1 MTRSVPAREHFHPLR
16 IAEVRQETD
25 RAVVVAFD
33 VPDELRDTFR
43 FVHGQYLTLRT
54 SVGEETIERCYS
66 ICSGVDDDDLRVA
79 IKRVEG
85 GLFSNY
91 ANESLRAGSVLDVLP
106 PKGSFHTP
114 LERGNE
120 KHYMC
125 ICAGSGITPILS
137 IVKSVL
143 SREPGSFVTLLFGN
157 RSSATVM
164 FRDELTYLKNR
175 YMTRLSWI
183 SILSREQQDADVLN
197 GRLNNRKG
205 SELQRKGLIDVT
217 AADEFFLCGPQSM
230 ISEVSMGLRR
240 SGARD
245 ANIHYELF
253 FASPEDSEK
262 VIGKHRA
269 RAHQYSGQVCD
280 VTVTVAGR
288 SSRFELSPDGENIL
302 DAALNNGADLPFS
315 CKNGVCATCK
325 ARLVKGDIEMDINHA
340 LTEREIAEGFI
351 LTCQAHPISE
361 TIAIDFDQL

>member
-1 MTRSVPAREHFHPLR
+1 MIRPVPAGNTFQSLR
-16 IAEVRQETD
+16 IAEVRPETD
-25 RAVVVAFD
+25 RAVLVTFE
-33 VPDELRDTFR
+33 VPDALRGTFR

-54 SVGEETIERCYS
+54 CVGEEMIERCYS
-66 ICSGVDDDDLRVA
+66 ICSGVDDDELRVA

-91 ANESLRAGSVLDVLP
+91 ANESLRAGSVLEVMP
-106 PKGSFHTP
+106 PKGYFHTQ
-114 LERGNE
+114 LRRDNE

-137 IVKSVL
+137 IVKSIL
-143 SREPGSFVTLLFGN
+143 SREPKSFVTLLFGN

-175 YMTRLSWI
+175 YMRRLCWI

-205 SELQRKGLIDVT
+205 SELQRMGLIDVT
-217 AADEFFLCGPQSM
+217 AVDEFFLCGPQSM

-245 ANIHYELF
+245 EHIHYELF

-269 RAHQYSGQVCD
+269 RANQYSGQVCD

-288 SSRFELSPDGENIL
+288 SSRFALTPDGENVL

-325 ARLVKGDIEMDINHA
+325 ARLMQGDIEMDLNHA
-340 LTEREIAEGFI
+340 LTEREIDEGFI

-361 TIAIDFDQL
+361 TIVIDFDQL